1 MKDIIE
7 LAKQAGFY
15 TDRGMIWVEG
25 WEISPFMQRFAALVR
40 AQTLEEAAVA
50 CEDLDE
56 EASWKEDRLAS
67 GHECAAALRERLGE
81 TK

>member
-1 MKDIIE
+1 MNIIE
-7 LAKQAGFY
+7 LAKQAHGPI
-15 TDRGMIWVEG
+15 TSRWWDMDVAALE
-25 WEISPFMQRFAALVR
+25 RFATLVR

-67 GHECAAALRERLGE
+67 GHECAAAIRALKGE
-81 TK
+81 KT